1 MAGIEFVARMLV
13 LPEGMELDDPELRH
27 FALQVEW
34 RGAQPEGGRG
44 GYAVT
49 DMFQQLSRAG
59 KWGNPQAHQQH
70 QYRWET
76 LEEALEMARGSV
88 EGHKINGRTWKQWRE
103 FYGQRDS

>member
-1 MAGIEFVARMLV
+1 MAHIELTAKVLV

-34 RGAQPEGGRG
+34 RGPRGETGRG

-49 DMFQQLSRAG
+49 DMFKQLSRAG
-59 KWGNPQAHQQH
+59 KWGNPQSYQQH

-76 LEEALEMARGSV
+76 LEEALEMARAHVDS
-88 EGHKINGRTWKQWRE
+88 HRINGKSWQEWRE